1 MKKLLIFSDCIFYGG
16 SEVVITNIL
25 KSERINSKFDL
36 IFAFRSHKKYCKKDV
51 ISKTGF
57 KNLIP
62 IKIFSN
68 DNLKHS
74 LQKFGPIRFVL
85 LALPIFFEKLGLYS
99 LYNSIRFIF
108 LLRQTT
114 PNIIYINNGGYPGAK
129 NCLLFAIIA
138 RFFGV
143 ESVIMNVNNLAF
155 TRRKFSLPLFDRIVV
170 NSVDKFVTASISAGD
185 RLIEARGVCKNKILN
200 IPNTLFISED
210 KSSQP
215 VNIKDYFIIGSVGL
229 LTKRKGFNILIKA
242 VEILVLKYNVDNVR
256 VLIYGEGEERDNL
269 LSLIRE
275 RNLDNIV
282 LLKGHS
288 SNVMYEME
296 LFDIFVLPSISN
308 EDMPYVL
315 LEAMTLSKP
324 LIGTRIAGIP
334 ELIENNYNGYVVNPN
349 DEFSLAESIYKLVSD
364 QKLCK
369 KFGERS
375 QSLFYEKFSYD
386 VIMEKYFCL
395 FQNEK

>member
-1 MKKLLIFSDCIFYGG
+1 MKKLLIFSDCIVYGG

-25 KSERINSKFDL
+25 KSERIKSKFDL
-36 IFAFRSHKKYCKKDV
+36 IFAFRSHKKYSKNDV

-74 LQKFGPIRFVL
+74 LQKFEPIRFVL
-85 LALPIFFEKLGLYS
+85 LALPIFFEKLGLFF

-143 ESVIMNVNNLAF
+143 DSVIMNVNNLAF
-155 TRRKFSLPLFDRIVV
+155 ARRKFSLPLCDRIVF

-185 RLIEARGVCKNKILN
+185 RLFEARGVCKNKILN
-200 IPNTLFISED
+200 IPNTVFISED
-210 KSSQP
+210 KLSQP

-269 LSLIRE
+269 VSLIRE
-275 RNLDNIV
+275 KNLDNIV

-288 SNVMYEME
+288 SNVIYEME

-324 LIGTRIAGIP
+324 LIGTRIGGIP
-334 ELIENNYNGYVVNPN
+334 ELIKNEYNGYVVNPN
-349 DEFSLAESIYKLVSD
+349 DEFFLAESIHKLVSD
-364 QKLCK
+364 RKLCK
-369 KFGERS
+369 KFGDRS
-375 QSLFYEKFSYD
+375 QNLFYEKFSYD
-386 VIMEKYFCL
+386 VIMERYFCL
-395 FQNEK
+395 FQNGK